1 MNRAIAAVGATA
13 AGFAAV
19 VGLHTASSAS
29 GKTLLKTA
37 APSGGSARSTGGSSQ
52 SGSKSP
58 SGPAAGST
66 TPSPPTTAGPAGGAT
81 GSAVGASEQYG
92 YGILSVKVT
101 VSGGKI
107 TDVSLANLRVAESYS
122 QMIAQQ
128 VVPMLRQEVLAA
140 NSARVNG
147 VSGATYTSEAY
158 LMSTQSALDKLHA

>member
-19 VGLHTASSAS
+19 VGLHTVSSGSAR
-29 GKTLLKTA
+29 TLLKTA
-37 APSGGSARSTGGSSQ
+37 AASGSSA
-52 SGSKSP
+52 SGTAGSSKPS
-58 SGPAAGST
+58 SGPAAGGT
-66 TPSPPTTAGPAGGAT
+66 TPSPPTTAGPAAGAT
-81 GSAVGASEQYG
+81 GTAVGTAEQYG

-107 TDVSLANLRVAESYS
+107 TDVALANLRVAESYS
-122 QMIAQQ
+122 QMLAQQ

-140 NSARVNG
+140 NSVRVNG

-158 LMSTQSALDKLHA
+158 LMSAQAALDKLHA

>member
-19 VGLHTASSAS
+19 VGLHTVSSGS
-29 GKTLLKTA
+29 VNTLLKTA
-37 APSGGSARSTGGSSQ
+37 AGSGGAAGGTGRSAS
-52 SGSKSP
+52 SGSRSS
-58 SGPAAGST
+58 SGPAAGAT
-66 TPSPPTTAGPAGGAT
+66 TPTTAGPASGAT
-81 GSAVGASEQYG
+81 GTAVGAAEQYG

-122 QMIAQQ
+122 QMLAQQ

-140 NSARVNG
+140 SSARVNG

-158 LMSTQSALDKLHA
+158 LMSVQSALDKLHA